1 MLKSFKLQTTAK
13 MNDNFVLISSLQ
25 EKINTLQ
32 DENEKLTKKLQE
44 TEVFIE
50 KKMQIETE
58 NESLKEKVD
67 YLMYEANYK
76 TKELDS
82 SKTAVNLFKQ
92 LLKYI

>member
-1 MLKSFKLQTTAK
+1 

-82 SKTAVNLFKQ
+82 TKTAVNLFKQ

>member
-1 MLKSFKLQTTAK
+1 